1 MNYLV
6 TVLLEF
12 LSLLLFFFWKNPSFL
27 CPHYLV
33 IIPFMTSKQHH
44 YISFY
49 YLAECNINKFWVTG
63 KKIKNVLGEGNGVI
77 YQMEGQ
83 DEQPGMKG

>member
-1 MNYLV
+1 
-6 TVLLEF
+6 
-12 LSLLLFFFWKNPSFL
+12 
-27 CPHYLV
+27 
-33 IIPFMTSKQHH
+33 MTSKQHH